1 MFGLEIL
8 KSRLKDAPKTSGV
21 YLFKNKKDIPIYIGK
36 AINIKRRLSNYGNL
50 PKLPR
55 RLQKMVSQTVNI
67 DFELT
72 ESERNALLLEAL
84 LIKKFSPRYNIRL
97 KDDKSFPLIKI
108 TNGAF
113 PRLTRFRNDFSNE
126 DKVFGPFTSA
136 LKTDKVIK
144 ILQKSFKLR
153 SCNDSE
159 FKNRTRPCLL
169 YDLKQCSAPC
179 VSKVDEN
186 EYKNQVSDTIKFF
199 QGSQKKIFNK
209 LEKQMV
215 YFSESQNYEKA
226 AELRDSIQSLN
237 YIIREEVKISTQET
251 NFDYIHIDN
260 KKHFSIYIGFIRY
273 GRYLGGNLIY
283 YSDKFEEDIDP
294 TSLIIQFYLKSFR
307 PKKIIISKKIQGYNE
322 LKSIMKENY
331 KIDVSLKSNNIVGI
345 QKISNLT
352 AKRNDKEVSLQ
363 KQKYVNNQEILN
375 LLKIKF
381 NIKNNVERVEAYDN
395 SFFGN
400 NYAVASYVV
409 FNEEG
414 FSIKDSR
421 TYKFKD
427 YDLKKFGD
435 ADLMRKVFK
444 SRFSKDD
451 KILPDIIIIDGAQPY
466 LKICQEA
473 INESG
478 INEDIKLIGVSKGF
492 KRDFRFDR
500 YHLINE
506 KNLSLKDNPQI
517 EGFIQKM
524 RDQAHKLSKK
534 NSMKRMSDSLKTSF
548 LDDIDGIGKVKK
560 MRVINFFG
568 SVQNLKRANR
578 DELTQ
583 IKGLNSKNIK
593 AILDKING

>member
-8 KSRLKDAPKTSGV
+8 KNKLKDAPKTSGV

-108 TNGAF
+108 TNGTF

-273 GRYLGGNLIY
+273 GRYLGGCLLY
-283 YSDKFEEDIDP
+283 TSD
-294 TSLIIQFYLKSFR
+294 
-307 PKKIIISKKIQGYNE
+307 
-322 LKSIMKENY
+322 
-331 KIDVSLKSNNIVGI
+331 
-345 QKISNLT
+345 
-352 AKRNDKEVSLQ
+352 A
-363 KQKYVNNQEILN
+363 
-375 LLKIKF
+375 
-381 NIKNNVERVEAYDN
+381 
-395 SFFGN
+395 
-400 NYAVASYVV
+400 
-409 FNEEG
+409 
-414 FSIKDSR
+414 
-421 TYKFKD
+421 
-427 YDLKKFGD
+427 
-435 ADLMRKVFK
+435 AD
-444 SRFSKDD
+444 
-451 KILPDIIIIDGAQPY
+451 
-466 LKICQEA
+466 E
-473 INESG
+473 
-478 INEDIKLIGVSKGF
+478 
-492 KRDFRFDR
+492 
-500 YHLINE
+500 
-506 KNLSLKDNPQI
+506 
-517 EGFIQKM
+517 
-524 RDQAHKLSKK
+524 
-534 NSMKRMSDSLKTSF
+534 
-548 LDDIDGIGKVKK
+548 
-560 MRVINFFG
+560 
-568 SVQNLKRANR
+568 
-578 DELTQ
+578 
-583 IKGLNSKNIK
+583 
-593 AILDKING
+593 

>member
-307 PKKIIISKKIQGYNE
+307 PKKIIISKRIQGYNE

-331 KIDVSLKSNNIVGI
+331 KIDVTLKSNNIVGI

-363 KQKYVNNQEILN
+363 KQKYINNQEILN

-478 INEDIKLIGVSKGF
+478 INENIKLIGVSKGF

-534 NSMKRMSDSLKTSF
+534 NSLKRMSDSLKTSF

>member
-363 KQKYVNNQEILN
+363 KQRYVNNQEILN

-451 KILPDIIIIDGAQPY
+451 KILPDIIIIDGGQPY

-478 INEDIKLIGVSKGF
+478 INENIKLIGVSKGF

-500 YHLINE
+500 YHLIDE

>member
-1 MFGLEIL
+1 MLGLEIL

-50 PKLPR
+50 AKLPR

-108 TNGAF
+108 TNGSF
-113 PRLTRFRNDFSNE
+113 PRLTRFRNDFSND

-251 NFDYIHIDN
+251 NFDYIHIDY

-352 AKRNDKEVSLQ
+352 AKRNDKEVNLQ

-451 KILPDIIIIDGAQPY
+451 KILPDIIIIDGAHPY

-478 INEDIKLIGVSKGF
+478 INENIKLIGVSKGF

-506 KNLSLKDNPQI
+506 KNLSLKGNPQI

>member
-1 MFGLEIL
+1 MIGLEVL
-8 KSRLKDAPKTSGV
+8 KNRIKEAPKTSGV

-108 TNGAF
+108 TDGQF
-113 PRLTRFRNDFSNE
+113 PRLTRFRNDFHQ
-126 DKVFGPFTSA
+126 DDRVFGPFTSA

-153 SCNDSE
+153 SCSDLE
-159 FKNRTRPCLL
+159 FKNRKRPCLL
-169 YDLKQCSAPC
+169 FDLKQCSAPC
-179 VSKVDEN
+179 VKYVSQKDYE
-186 EYKNQVSDTIKFF
+186 KQVSDTIKFF
-199 QGSQKKIFNK
+199 QGSQKSIFDK
-209 LEKQMV
+209 LEKQMIF
-215 YFSESQNYEKA
+215 FSKNENYEKA
-226 AELRDSIQSLN
+226 AEVRDSIQSLN
-237 YIIREEVKISTQET
+237 YIIREEIKVGNQDT
-251 NFDYIHIDN
+251 NYDYIYIND
-260 KKHFSIYIGFIRY
+260 KGYFSIFIGFIRY

-283 YSDKFEEDIDP
+283 YSEKVEDDIDA

-307 PKKIIISKKIQGYNE
+307 PNKIILSKKIIGYLE
-322 LKSIMKENY
+322 LKSIMNENY
-331 KIDVSLKSNNIVGI
+331 KIETSLRNNTIPGI
-345 QKISNLT
+345 RQISKLT
-352 AKRNDKEVSLQ
+352 LNKNDKEVLLQ
-363 KQKYVNNQEILN
+363 KQKYQSSKEILE
-375 LLKIKF
+375 LLKYRFGISHS
-381 NIKNNVERVEAYDN
+381 IERIEAYDN

-400 NYAVASYVV
+400 NYAVSSYVV
-409 FNEEG
+409 FNEDG

-435 ADLMRKVFK
+435 ADLMRKVFEA
-444 SRFSKDD
+444 RFSKDD
-451 KILPDIIIIDGAQPY
+451 KVLPDIMIIDGGMPY
-466 LKICQEA
+466 LKICKE
-473 INESG
+473 IIEKNG
-478 INEDIKLIGVSKGF
+478 VKEDIFLIGVSKGF

-500 YHLINE
+500 YHTSKERNI
-506 KNLSLKDNPQI
+506 SLREVPQI

-524 RDQAHKLSKK
+524 RDKAHNLSKK

-548 LDDIDGIGKVKK
+548 LDGIAGIGKIKK

-568 SVQNLKRANR
+568 NVQNLKQSTR
-578 DELTQ
+578 DEIIQ
-583 IKGLNSKNIK
+583 IKGLNSKNIQD
-593 AILDKING
+593 ILDKING

>member
-363 KQKYVNNQEILN
+363 KQKYVNNHEILN

-492 KRDFRFDR
+492 NRDFRFDR

>member
-8 KSRLKDAPKTSGV
+8 KSRLKNAPKTSGV

-283 YSDKFEEDIDP
+283 YSGKFEEDIDP

-478 INEDIKLIGVSKGF
+478 ITENIKLIGVSKGF

-500 YHLINE
+500 YHLIDE

>member
-1 MFGLEIL
+1 MIGLEVL
-8 KSRLKDAPKTSGV
+8 KNRIKEAPRTSGV

-108 TNGAF
+108 TDGQF
-113 PRLTRFRNDFSNE
+113 PRLTRFRNDFHQ
-126 DKVFGPFTSA
+126 DDRVFGPFTSA

-153 SCNDSE
+153 SCSDLE
-159 FKNRTRPCLL
+159 FKNRKRPCLL
-169 YDLKQCSAPC
+169 FDLKQCSAPC
-179 VSKVDEN
+179 VKYVSQKDYE
-186 EYKNQVSDTIKFF
+186 KQVSDTIKFF
-199 QGSQKKIFNK
+199 QGSQKSIFDK
-209 LEKQMV
+209 LEKQMIF
-215 YFSESQNYEKA
+215 FSKNENYEKA
-226 AELRDSIQSLN
+226 AEVRDSIQSLN
-237 YIIREEVKISTQET
+237 YIIREEIKVGNQDT
-251 NFDYIHIDN
+251 NYDYIYIND
-260 KKHFSIYIGFIRY
+260 KGYFSIFIGFIRY

-283 YSDKFEEDIDP
+283 YSEKVEDDIDA

-307 PKKIIISKKIQGYNE
+307 PNKIILSKKIIGYLE
-322 LKSIMKENY
+322 LKSIMNENY
-331 KIDVSLKSNNIVGI
+331 KIETSLRNNTIPGI
-345 QKISNLT
+345 RQISKLT
-352 AKRNDKEVSLQ
+352 LNKNDKEVLLQ
-363 KQKYVNNQEILN
+363 KQKYQSSKEILE
-375 LLKIKF
+375 LLKYRFGISHS
-381 NIKNNVERVEAYDN
+381 IERIEAYDN

-400 NYAVASYVV
+400 NYAVSSYVV
-409 FNEEG
+409 FNEDG

-435 ADLMRKVFK
+435 ADLMRKVFEA
-444 SRFSKDD
+444 RFSKDD
-451 KILPDIIIIDGAQPY
+451 KVLPDIMIIDGGMPY
-466 LKICQEA
+466 LKICKE
-473 INESG
+473 IIEKNG
-478 INEDIKLIGVSKGF
+478 IKEDIFLIGVSKGF

-500 YHLINE
+500 YHTSKERNI
-506 KNLSLKDNPQI
+506 SLREVPQI

-524 RDQAHKLSKK
+524 RDKAHNLSKK

-548 LDDIDGIGKVKK
+548 LDGIAGIGKIKK

-568 SVQNLKRANR
+568 NVQNLKQSTR
-578 DELTQ
+578 DELIQ
-583 IKGLNSKNIK
+583 IKGLNSKNIQD
-593 AILDKING
+593 ILDKING

>member
-307 PKKIIISKKIQGYNE
+307 PKKIIISKKIQGYIE

-451 KILPDIIIIDGAQPY
+451 KILPDIIIIDGAHPY

-478 INEDIKLIGVSKGF
+478 INENIKLIGVSKGF

-500 YHLINE
+500 YHLIDE

>member
-478 INEDIKLIGVSKGF
+478 INENIKLIGVSKGF

-500 YHLINE
+500 YHLIDE

-578 DELTQ
+578 EELTQ

>member
-8 KSRLKDAPKTSGV
+8 KSRLKDAPKTYGV

-478 INEDIKLIGVSKGF
+478 INENIKLIGVSKGF

-500 YHLINE
+500 YHLIDE

>member
-1 MFGLEIL
+1 MIGLEVL
-8 KSRLKDAPKTSGV
+8 KNRIKEAPKTSGV

-108 TNGAF
+108 TDGQF
-113 PRLTRFRNDFSNE
+113 PRLTRFRNDFHQ
-126 DKVFGPFTSA
+126 DDRVFGPFTSA

-153 SCNDSE
+153 SCTDLE
-159 FKNRTRPCLL
+159 FKNRKRPCLL
-169 YDLKQCSAPC
+169 FDLKQCSAPC
-179 VSKVDEN
+179 VKYVSQKDYE
-186 EYKNQVSDTIKFF
+186 KQVSDTIKFF
-199 QGSQKKIFNK
+199 QGSQKSIFDK
-209 LEKQMV
+209 LEKQMIF
-215 YFSESQNYEKA
+215 FSKNENYEKA
-226 AELRDSIQSLN
+226 AEVRDSIQSLN
-237 YIIREEVKISTQET
+237 YIIREEIKIGNQDA
-251 NFDYIHIDN
+251 NYDYIYIND
-260 KKHFSIYIGFIRY
+260 KGYFSIFIGFIRY

-283 YSDKFEEDIDP
+283 YSEKVEDDIDA

-307 PKKIIISKKIQGYNE
+307 PNKIILSKKIIGYLE
-322 LKSIMKENY
+322 LKSIMNENY
-331 KIDVSLKSNNIVGI
+331 KIETSLRNNTIPGI
-345 QKISNLT
+345 RQISKLT
-352 AKRNDKEVSLQ
+352 LNKNDKEVLLQ
-363 KQKYVNNQEILN
+363 KQKYQSSKEILE
-375 LLKIKF
+375 LLKYRFGISHS
-381 NIKNNVERVEAYDN
+381 IERIEAYDN

-400 NYAVASYVV
+400 NYAVSSYVV
-409 FNEEG
+409 FNEDG

-435 ADLMRKVFK
+435 ADLMRKVFEA
-444 SRFSKDD
+444 RFSKDD
-451 KILPDIIIIDGAQPY
+451 KVLPDIMIIDGGMPY
-466 LKICQEA
+466 LKICKE
-473 INESG
+473 IIEKNG
-478 INEDIKLIGVSKGF
+478 IKEDIFLIGVSKGF

-500 YHLINE
+500 YHTSKERNI
-506 KNLSLKDNPQI
+506 SLREVPQI

-524 RDQAHKLSKK
+524 RDKAHNLSKK

-548 LDDIDGIGKVKK
+548 LDGIAGIGKIKK

-568 SVQNLKRANR
+568 NVQNLKQSTR
-578 DELTQ
+578 DELIQ
-583 IKGLNSKNIK
+583 IKGLNSKNIQD
-593 AILDKING
+593 ILDKING

>member
-451 KILPDIIIIDGAQPY
+451 KILPDIIIIDGAQAY

>member
-451 KILPDIIIIDGAQPY
+451 KILPDIIIIDGAHPY

-548 LDDIDGIGKVKK
+548 LDGIDGIGKVKK

>member
-1 MFGLEIL
+1 MIGLEIL
-8 KSRLKDAPKTSGV
+8 KNRIKEAPKTSGV

-108 TNGAF
+108 TNGNF
-113 PRLTRFRNDFSNE
+113 PRLTRFRNDFHQ
-126 DKVFGPFTSA
+126 DDRVFGPFTSA

-153 SCNDSE
+153 SCSDLE
-159 FKNRTRPCLL
+159 FKNRKRPCLL
-169 YDLKQCSAPC
+169 FDLKQCSAPC
-179 VSKVDEN
+179 VQYV
-186 EYKNQVSDTIKFF
+186 NQQDYEQQVNDTIKFF
-199 QGSQKKIFNK
+199 QGNQKSIFNK
-209 LEKQMV
+209 LEKQMIF
-215 YFSESQNYEKA
+215 FSKNENYEKA
-226 AELRDSIQSLN
+226 AEVRDSLQSLN
-237 YIIREEVKISTQET
+237 YIIREEVKIGNQDA
-251 NFDYIHIDN
+251 NYDYIHIND
-260 KKHFSIYIGFIRY
+260 KDYFSIFIGFIRY

-283 YSDKFEEDIDP
+283 YSEKVEDDIDA

-307 PKKIIISKKIQGYNE
+307 PNKIILSKKIIGYSE
-322 LKSIMKENY
+322 LKSIMNDNY
-331 KIDVSLKSNNIVGI
+331 KIDTIIKKNSIPGMK
-345 QKISNLT
+345 QISKLALN
-352 AKRNDKEVSLQ
+352 KNDKEVLLQ
-363 KQKYVNNQEILN
+363 KQKYQSNNEILE
-375 LLKIKF
+375 LLKYRFKI
-381 NIKNNVERVEAYDN
+381 NYPIERIEAYDN

-400 NYAVASYVV
+400 NYAVSSYVV
-409 FNEEG
+409 FNEDG

-435 ADLMRKVFK
+435 ADLMRKVFEA
-444 SRFSKDD
+444 RFSKDD
-451 KILPDIIIIDGAQPY
+451 KVLPDIIIIDGGLPY
-466 LKICQEA
+466 LKIC
-473 INESG
+473 NEIIQKNG
-478 INEDIKLIGVSKGF
+478 IKEDIFLIGVSKGY

-500 YHLINE
+500 YHTSKERNI
-506 KNLSLKDNPQI
+506 SLKEVPQI

-524 RDQAHKLSKK
+524 RDKAHNLSKK

-548 LDDIDGIGKVKK
+548 LDGISGIGKIKK

-568 SVQNLKRANR
+568 NVQNLKQATR
-578 DELTQ
+578 DELIQ
-583 IKGLNSKNIK
+583 IKGLNSKNIQD
-593 AILDKING
+593 ILDKING

>member
-307 PKKIIISKKIQGYNE
+307 PKKIIISKRIQGYNE

-548 LDDIDGIGKVKK
+548 LDDIEGIGKVKK

-568 SVQNLKRANR
+568 SVQNLKRANK

>member
-1 MFGLEIL
+1 MIGLEVL
-8 KSRLKDAPKTSGV
+8 KNRIKEAPRTSGV

-108 TNGAF
+108 TDGQF
-113 PRLTRFRNDFSNE
+113 PRLTRFRNDFHQ
-126 DKVFGPFTSA
+126 DDRVFGPFTSA

-153 SCNDSE
+153 SCSDLE
-159 FKNRTRPCLL
+159 FKNRKRPCLL
-169 YDLKQCSAPC
+169 FDLKQCSAPC
-179 VSKVDEN
+179 VKYVSQKDYE
-186 EYKNQVSDTIKFF
+186 KQVSDTIKFF
-199 QGSQKKIFNK
+199 QGSQKSIFDK
-209 LEKQMV
+209 LEKQMIF
-215 YFSESQNYEKA
+215 FSKNENYEKA
-226 AELRDSIQSLN
+226 AEVRDSIQSLN
-237 YIIREEVKISTQET
+237 YIIREEIKIGNQDA
-251 NFDYIHIDN
+251 NYDYIYIND
-260 KKHFSIYIGFIRY
+260 KGYFSIFIGFIRY

-283 YSDKFEEDIDP
+283 YSEKVEDDIDA

-307 PKKIIISKKIQGYNE
+307 PNKIILSKKIISYLE
-322 LKSIMKENY
+322 LKSIMNENY
-331 KIDVSLKSNNIVGI
+331 KIETSLRNNTIPGI
-345 QKISNLT
+345 RQISKLT
-352 AKRNDKEVSLQ
+352 LNKNDKEVLLQ
-363 KQKYVNNQEILN
+363 KQKYQSSKEILE
-375 LLKIKF
+375 LLKYRFGISHS
-381 NIKNNVERVEAYDN
+381 IERIEAYDN

-400 NYAVASYVV
+400 NYAVSSYVV
-409 FNEEG
+409 FNEDG

-435 ADLMRKVFK
+435 ADLMRKVFEA
-444 SRFSKDD
+444 RFSKDD
-451 KILPDIIIIDGAQPY
+451 KVLPDIMIIDGGMPY
-466 LKICQEA
+466 LKICKE
-473 INESG
+473 IIEKNG
-478 INEDIKLIGVSKGF
+478 IKEDIFLIGVSKGF

-500 YHLINE
+500 YHTSKERNI
-506 KNLSLKDNPQI
+506 SLREVPQI

-524 RDQAHKLSKK
+524 RDKAHNLSKK

-548 LDDIDGIGKVKK
+548 LDGIAGIGKIKK

-568 SVQNLKRANR
+568 NVQNLKQSTR
-578 DELTQ
+578 DELIQ
-583 IKGLNSKNIK
+583 IKGLNSKNIQD
-593 AILDKING
+593 ILDKING

>member
-1 MFGLEIL
+1 MIGLEVL
-8 KSRLKDAPKTSGV
+8 KNRIKEAPKTSGV

-108 TNGAF
+108 TDGQF
-113 PRLTRFRNDFSNE
+113 PRLTRFRNDFHQ
-126 DKVFGPFTSA
+126 DDRVFGPFTSA

-153 SCNDSE
+153 SCSDLE
-159 FKNRTRPCLL
+159 FKNRKRPCLL
-169 YDLKQCSAPC
+169 FDLKQCSAPC
-179 VSKVDEN
+179 VKYVSQKDYE
-186 EYKNQVSDTIKFF
+186 KQVSDTIKFF
-199 QGSQKKIFNK
+199 QGSQKSIFDK
-209 LEKQMV
+209 LEKQMIF
-215 YFSESQNYEKA
+215 FSKNENYEKA
-226 AELRDSIQSLN
+226 AEVRDSIQSLN
-237 YIIREEVKISTQET
+237 YIIREEIKVGNQDA
-251 NFDYIHIDN
+251 NYDYIYIND
-260 KKHFSIYIGFIRY
+260 KGYFSIFIGFIRY

-283 YSDKFEEDIDP
+283 YSEKVEDDIDA

-307 PKKIIISKKIQGYNE
+307 PNKIILSKKIIGYLE
-322 LKSIMKENY
+322 LKSIMNENY
-331 KIDVSLKSNNIVGI
+331 KIETSLRNNTIPGI
-345 QKISNLT
+345 RQISKLT
-352 AKRNDKEVSLQ
+352 LNKNDKEVLLQ
-363 KQKYVNNQEILN
+363 KQKYQSSKEILE
-375 LLKIKF
+375 LLKYRFGISHS
-381 NIKNNVERVEAYDN
+381 IERIEAYDN

-400 NYAVASYVV
+400 NYAVSSYVV
-409 FNEEG
+409 FNEDG

-435 ADLMRKVFK
+435 ADLMRKVFEA
-444 SRFSKDD
+444 RFSKDD
-451 KILPDIIIIDGAQPY
+451 KVLPDIMIIDGGMPY
-466 LKICQEA
+466 LKICKE
-473 INESG
+473 IIEKNG
-478 INEDIKLIGVSKGF
+478 IKEDIFLIGVSKGF

-500 YHLINE
+500 YHTSKERNI
-506 KNLSLKDNPQI
+506 SLREVPQI

-524 RDQAHKLSKK
+524 RDKAHNLSKK

-548 LDDIDGIGKVKK
+548 LDGIAGIGKIKK

-568 SVQNLKRANR
+568 NVQNLKQSTR
-578 DELTQ
+578 DELIQ
-583 IKGLNSKNIK
+583 IKGLNSKNIQD
-593 AILDKING
+593 ILDKING

>member
-478 INEDIKLIGVSKGF
+478 ISENIKLIGVSKGF

>member
-1 MFGLEIL
+1 MIGLEVL
-8 KSRLKDAPKTSGV
+8 KNRIKEAPKTSGV

-50 PKLPR
+50 PNLPR

-108 TNGAF
+108 TDGQF
-113 PRLTRFRNDFSNE
+113 PRLTRFRNDFHQ
-126 DKVFGPFTSA
+126 DDRVFGPFTSA

-153 SCNDSE
+153 SCTDLE
-159 FKNRTRPCLL
+159 FKNRKRPCLL
-169 YDLKQCSAPC
+169 FDLKQCSAPC
-179 VSKVDEN
+179 VKYVSQKDYE
-186 EYKNQVSDTIKFF
+186 KQVSDTIKFF
-199 QGSQKKIFNK
+199 QGSQKSIFDK
-209 LEKQMV
+209 LEKQMIF
-215 YFSESQNYEKA
+215 FSKNENYEKA
-226 AELRDSIQSLN
+226 AEVRDSIQSLN
-237 YIIREEVKISTQET
+237 YIIREEIKVGNQDT
-251 NFDYIHIDN
+251 NYDYIYIND
-260 KKHFSIYIGFIRY
+260 KGYFSIFIGFIRY

-283 YSDKFEEDIDP
+283 YSEKVEDDIDA

-307 PKKIIISKKIQGYNE
+307 PNKIILSKKIIGYLE
-322 LKSIMKENY
+322 LKSIMNENY
-331 KIDVSLKSNNIVGI
+331 KIETSLRNNTIPGI
-345 QKISNLT
+345 RQISKLT
-352 AKRNDKEVSLQ
+352 LNKNDKEVLLQ
-363 KQKYVNNQEILN
+363 KQKYQSSKEILE
-375 LLKIKF
+375 LLKYRFGISHS
-381 NIKNNVERVEAYDN
+381 IERIEAYDN

-400 NYAVASYVV
+400 NYAVSSYVV
-409 FNEEG
+409 FNEDG

-435 ADLMRKVFK
+435 ADLMRKVFEA
-444 SRFSKDD
+444 RFSKDD
-451 KILPDIIIIDGAQPY
+451 KVLPDIMIIDGGMPY
-466 LKICQEA
+466 LKICKE
-473 INESG
+473 IIEKNG
-478 INEDIKLIGVSKGF
+478 IKEDIFLIGVSKGF

-500 YHLINE
+500 YHTSKERNI
-506 KNLSLKDNPQI
+506 SLREVPQI

-524 RDQAHKLSKK
+524 RDKAHNLSKK

-548 LDDIDGIGKVKK
+548 LDGIAGIGKIKK

-568 SVQNLKRANR
+568 NVQNLKQSTR
-578 DELTQ
+578 DELIQ
-583 IKGLNSKNIK
+583 IKGLNSKNIQD
-593 AILDKING
+593 ILDKING

>member
-251 NFDYIHIDN
+251 NFDYIHTVSYT
-260 KKHFSIYIGFIRY
+260 H
-273 GRYLGGNLIY
+273 LTL
-283 YSDKFEEDIDP
+283 P
-294 TSLIIQFYLKSFR
+294 T
-307 PKKIIISKKIQGYNE
+307 
-322 LKSIMKENY
+322 
-331 KIDVSLKSNNIVGI
+331 
-345 QKISNLT
+345 
-352 AKRNDKEVSLQ
+352 
-363 KQKYVNNQEILN
+363 IL
-375 LLKIKF
+375 L
-381 NIKNNVERVEAYDN
+381 V
-395 SFFGN
+395 
-400 NYAVASYVV
+400 
-409 FNEEG
+409 
-414 FSIKDSR
+414 
-421 TYKFKD
+421 
-427 YDLKKFGD
+427 
-435 ADLMRKVFK
+435 
-444 SRFSKDD
+444 
-451 KILPDIIIIDGAQPY
+451 
-466 LKICQEA
+466 
-473 INESG
+473 
-478 INEDIKLIGVSKGF
+478 
-492 KRDFRFDR
+492 
-500 YHLINE
+500 
-506 KNLSLKDNPQI
+506 
-517 EGFIQKM
+517 
-524 RDQAHKLSKK
+524 
-534 NSMKRMSDSLKTSF
+534 
-548 LDDIDGIGKVKK
+548 
-560 MRVINFFG
+560 
-568 SVQNLKRANR
+568 
-578 DELTQ
+578 
-583 IKGLNSKNIK
+583 
-593 AILDKING
+593 

>member
-478 INEDIKLIGVSKGF
+478 INENIKLIGVSKGF

-578 DELTQ
+578 EELTQ

>member
-97 KDDKSFPLIKI
+97 IDDKSFPLIKI

-473 INESG
+473 INQSG

>member
-352 AKRNDKEVSLQ
+352 VKRNDKEVSLQ

-478 INEDIKLIGVSKGF
+478 INENIKLIGVSKGF

-500 YHLINE
+500 YHLIDE

>member
-478 INEDIKLIGVSKGF
+478 INESIKLIGVSKGF

>member
-8 KSRLKDAPKTSGV
+8 KSRLKNAPKTSGV

-283 YSDKFEEDIDP
+283 YSGKFEEDIDP

-478 INEDIKLIGVSKGF
+478 INENIKLIGVSKGF

-500 YHLINE
+500 YHLIDE

>member
-307 PKKIIISKKIQGYNE
+307 PKKIIISKRIQGYNE

-478 INEDIKLIGVSKGF
+478 INENIKLIGVSKGF

-500 YHLINE
+500 YHLIDE

>member
-283 YSDKFEEDIDP
+283 YSGKFEEDIDP

-381 NIKNNVERVEAYDN
+381 NIKNNVERIEAYDN

-478 INEDIKLIGVSKGF
+478 ITENIKLIGVSKGF

-500 YHLINE
+500 YHLIDE

>member
-307 PKKIIISKKIQGYNE
+307 PKKIIISKRIQGYNE

-466 LKICQEA
+466 LKICQEV

>member
-331 KIDVSLKSNNIVGI
+331 KIDVSLKNNNIVGI

-478 INEDIKLIGVSKGF
+478 INENIKLIGVSKGF

-500 YHLINE
+500 YHLIDE

>member
-260 KKHFSIYIGFIRY
+260 KKYFSIYIGFIRY

-478 INEDIKLIGVSKGF
+478 INENIKLIGVSKGF

-500 YHLINE
+500 YHLLDE

>member
-283 YSDKFEEDIDP
+283 YSGKFEEDIDP

-478 INEDIKLIGVSKGF
+478 INENIKLIGVSKGF

>member
-1 MFGLEIL
+1 MIGLEVL
-8 KSRLKDAPKTSGV
+8 KNRLKEAPKTSGV

-108 TNGAF
+108 TDGQF
-113 PRLTRFRNDFSNE
+113 PRLTRFRNDFHQ
-126 DKVFGPFTSA
+126 DDRVFGPFTSA

-153 SCNDSE
+153 SCTDLE
-159 FKNRTRPCLL
+159 FKNRKRPCLL
-169 YDLKQCSAPC
+169 FDLKQCSAPC
-179 VSKVDEN
+179 VKYVSQKDYE
-186 EYKNQVSDTIKFF
+186 KQVSDTIKFF
-199 QGSQKKIFNK
+199 QGSQKSIFDK
-209 LEKQMV
+209 LEKQMIF
-215 YFSESQNYEKA
+215 FSKNENYEKA
-226 AELRDSIQSLN
+226 AEVRDSIQSLN
-237 YIIREEVKISTQET
+237 YIIREEIKVGNQDT
-251 NFDYIHIDN
+251 NYDYIYIND
-260 KKHFSIYIGFIRY
+260 KDYFSIFIGFIRY

-283 YSDKFEEDIDP
+283 YSEKVEDDIDA

-307 PKKIIISKKIQGYNE
+307 PNKIILSKKIIGYLE
-322 LKSIMKENY
+322 LKSIMNENY
-331 KIDVSLKSNNIVGI
+331 KIETSLRNNTIPGI
-345 QKISNLT
+345 RQISKLT
-352 AKRNDKEVSLQ
+352 LNKNDKEVLLQ
-363 KQKYVNNQEILN
+363 KQKYQSSKEILE
-375 LLKIKF
+375 LLKYRFGISHS
-381 NIKNNVERVEAYDN
+381 IERIEAYDN

-400 NYAVASYVV
+400 NYAVSSYVV
-409 FNEEG
+409 FNEDG

-435 ADLMRKVFK
+435 ADLMRKVFEA
-444 SRFSKDD
+444 RFSKDD
-451 KILPDIIIIDGAQPY
+451 KVLPDIMIIDGGMPY
-466 LKICQEA
+466 LKICKE
-473 INESG
+473 IIEKNG
-478 INEDIKLIGVSKGF
+478 IKEDIFLIGVSKGF

-500 YHLINE
+500 YHTSKERNI
-506 KNLSLKDNPQI
+506 SLREVPQI

-524 RDQAHKLSKK
+524 RDKAHNLSKK

-548 LDDIDGIGKVKK
+548 LDGIAGIGKIKK

-568 SVQNLKRANR
+568 NVQNLKQSTR
-578 DELTQ
+578 DELIQ
-583 IKGLNSKNIK
+583 IKGLNSKNIQD
-593 AILDKING
+593 ILDKING

>member
-1 MFGLEIL
+1 MIGLEVL
-8 KSRLKDAPKTSGV
+8 KNRIKEAPKTSGV

-108 TNGAF
+108 TDGQF
-113 PRLTRFRNDFSNE
+113 PRLTRFRNDFHQ
-126 DKVFGPFTSA
+126 DDRVFGPFTSA

-153 SCNDSE
+153 SCTDLE
-159 FKNRTRPCLL
+159 FKNRKRPCLL

-179 VSKVDEN
+179 VKYVSQKDYE
-186 EYKNQVSDTIKFF
+186 KQVSDTVKFF
-199 QGSQKKIFNK
+199 QGSQKSIFDK
-209 LEKQMV
+209 LEKQMIF
-215 YFSESQNYEKA
+215 FSKNENYEKA
-226 AELRDSIQSLN
+226 AEVRDSIQSLN
-237 YIIREEVKISTQET
+237 YIIREEIKVGNQDA
-251 NFDYIHIDN
+251 NYDYIYIND
-260 KKHFSIYIGFIRY
+260 KDYFSIFIGFIRY

-283 YSDKFEEDIDP
+283 YSEKVEDDIDA

-307 PKKIIISKKIQGYNE
+307 PNKIILSKKIIGYLE
-322 LKSIMKENY
+322 LKSIMNENY
-331 KIDVSLKSNNIVGI
+331 KIETSLRNNSIPGI
-345 QKISNLT
+345 RQISKLT
-352 AKRNDKEVSLQ
+352 LNKNDAEVLLQ
-363 KQKYVNNQEILN
+363 KQKYQSSKEILQ
-375 LLKIKF
+375 LLKYRFDISRP
-381 NIKNNVERVEAYDN
+381 IERIEAYDN

-400 NYAVASYVV
+400 NYAVSSYVV
-409 FNEEG
+409 FNEDG

-427 YDLKKFGD
+427 YDLKRFGD
-435 ADLMRKVFK
+435 ADLMRKVFEA
-444 SRFSKDD
+444 RFSKDD
-451 KILPDIIIIDGAQPY
+451 KVLPDIMIIDGGIPY
-466 LKICQEA
+466 LKICKE
-473 INESG
+473 ILEKND
-478 INEDIKLIGVSKGF
+478 IKEDIFLIGVSKGF

-500 YHLINE
+500 YHTSKDRNI
-506 KNLSLKDNPQI
+506 SLKEVPQI

-524 RDQAHKLSKK
+524 RDKAHNLSKK

-548 LDDIDGIGKVKK
+548 LDGIAGIGKIKK

-568 SVQNLKRANR
+568 NVQNLKQTTR
-578 DELTQ
+578 DELIQ
-583 IKGLNSKNIK
+583 IKGLNSKNIQD
-593 AILDKING
+593 ILDKING